1 MAILFQCSS
10 CNSKMRVPDAHAGKK
25 AKCPSCKQVVNIPA
39 QSTLKDATKSTLDLQ
54 ATEDDLALQDPN
66 APAGAPE
73 AAKPKFITFDCPS
86 CGKKTGFPSEKAGQ
100 PATCP
105 SCKATLMVP
114 DAAGGEAF
122 IIGEL
127 PPGAPAPA
135 KQGSARSGMAPKV
148 QVRRD
153 LLAKKSNAAA
163 PAVKRTQALVV
174 LGGVLAAGLVT
185 GLLLM
190 WALNGGNAENTAANT
205 PASGNNAPAVN
216 GSATNDATPAAL
228 GQSDHASEPS
238 GKTGAAVTPRPDE
251 IGGNP
256 AATPKE
262 TKNGPSDEPLLI
274 SRQPRTE
281 ESTAPITPQPA
292 EETPATQAATET
304 PATPA
309 TKTDE
314 DDLDLDKLQKEN
326 ADKEKPPEV
335 AQENPEGEK
344 TSLGFLKKDDPAKAE
359 DPAAQPAQPA
369 QPANPEPEKPK
380 EPDPE
385 LYANKFAPLPT
396 LRPLVHLGDAPPA
409 QDWVLV
415 PWQYSPTYKGD
426 KDNEKLI
433 TDAKLRFMEARKRY
447 LAWVEMTKLKLLM
460 VNTHHV
466 TLYCE
471 LPETLARSVGDA
483 CEKLTAHLQKVT
495 KSVALTPAL
504 PAQQEIMIFWE
515 DFSYQNFINVLAQK
529 NPGVDYTL
537 ARAASGSSD
546 SRHFGFFNSKK
557 AAGAPP
563 EHMTLHQ
570 FGKFMIMEATDGKAP
585 PWLAEGFASYSEN
598 AVLNKNLVYSF
609 RYEMNDV
616 KFSPNW
622 NEDLRKLA
630 EQRKLK
636 EWKFIFQLD
645 LIGMGSL
652 DYFTCYSM
660 VSFFMKSDPQ
670 RFVTF
675 VQYLRDGMEQN
686 AALTKAFGRPVE
698 DLQKM
703 WGQWALRQR

>member
-25 AKCPSCKQVVNIPA
+25 AKCPSCKQVVNIPT
-39 QSTLKDATKSTLDLQ
+39 QSTFTDATKSTLDLK

-66 APAGAPE
+66 APAAATE
-73 AAKPKFITFDCPS
+73 SAKPKFITFDCPS

-114 DAAGGEAF
+114 EASGGEAF

-135 KQGSARSGMAPKV
+135 KQGSARVSSAPKV
-148 QVRRD
+148 QVRRE

-163 PAVKRTQALVV
+163 PAVKKTQALVV

-190 WALNGGNAENTAANT
+190 WALSNGSTENTAAN
-205 PASGNNAPAVN
+205 APAPGNTAPAGN
-216 GSATNDATPAAL
+216 GSTSTNATPAAMS
-228 GQSDHASEPS
+228 QSDNASNHD
-238 GKTGAAVTPRPDE
+238 GKTGDAVTPRPEE
-251 IGGNP
+251 IGASP
-256 AATPKE
+256 ATTPKE
-262 TKNGPSDEPLLI
+262 AKTELSDEPLLI
-274 SRQPRTE
+274 SRRPGTPGNE
-281 ESTAPITPQPA
+281 ETAAPVTPQPDN
-292 EETPATQAATET
+292 ET

-309 TKTDE
+309 TKPDE

-326 ADKEKPPEV
+326 AGKEKPPEV
-335 AQENPEGEK
+335 AQENPDGGK
-344 TSLGFLKKDDPAKAE
+344 SSLGFLKKDDPADPKPE
-359 DPAAQPAQPA
+359 DPNAAAQPAQPP
-369 QPANPEPEKPK
+369 QPVNAEPEKPK

-396 LRPLVHLGDAPPA
+396 LRPLVHIGDAPPG

-426 KDNEKLI
+426 KDNAKLI

-447 LAWVEMTKLKLLM
+447 LAWVDLTKLKLLM
-460 VNTHHV
+460 VNTHHL

-471 LPETLARSVGDA
+471 LPETLARNVGDA

-529 NPGVDYTL
+529 NPGTDYTL
-537 ARAASGSSD
+537 ARAATGSSD
-546 SRHFGFFNSKK
+546 SRRFGFFNAKK

-686 AALTKAFGRPVE
+686 AALTKAFGRSVE

-703 WGQWALRQR
+703 WGQWTLRQR

>member
-1 MAILFQCSS
+1 MAILFQCSA

-25 AKCPSCKQVVNIPA
+25 AKCPSCKQVVSIPM
-39 QSTLKDATKSTLDLQ
+39 QSTMKEATKSTLDLK
-54 ATEDDLALQDPN
+54 ATEDDLTLQDPN
-66 APAGAPE
+66 APAAALE
-73 AAKPKFITFDCPS
+73 SAKPKFITFDCPS
-86 CGKKTGFPSEKAGQ
+86 CGKKTGYPSEKAGQ

-114 DAAGGEAF
+114 EESGGEAF

-127 PPGAPAPA
+127 PAGAAAPA
-135 KQGSARSGMAPKV
+135 KQSSARSGMAPKV

-163 PAVKRTQALVV
+163 PAVKKTQALVV

-185 GLLLM
+185 GLVLM
-190 WALNGGNAENTAANT
+190 WAVGGNRTENTAANT
-205 PASGNNAPAVN
+205 SAPNSNAPAAP
-216 GSATNDATPAAL
+216 SATPAAL
-228 GQSDHASEPS
+228 GQSENTADH
-238 GKTGAAVTPRPDE
+238 GDKTSTVATPRPDE
-251 IGGNP
+251 IGGTP
-256 AATPKE
+256 VAATE
-262 TKNGPSDEPLLI
+262 TKTDLSDKPLLI
-274 SRQPRTE
+274 SRRPATDTPETSPTQP
-281 ESTAPITPQPA
+281 PA
-292 EETPATQAATET
+292 DTPAQAGRQEEEAASKTHAST
-304 PATPA
+304 PA
-309 TKTDE
+309 DE
-314 DDLDLDKLQKEN
+314 DDLDLDKLQKDN
-326 ADKEKPPEV
+326 AAKEQPKEL
-335 AQENPEGEK
+335 AQENPAEGK
-344 TSLGFLKKDDPAKAE
+344 NSLGFLKKDDPANAE
-359 DPAAQPAQPA
+359 EPVAQPAQPPP
-369 QPANPEPEKPK
+369 PANPEQEKPK

-396 LRPLVHLGDAPPA
+396 LRPLVHIGEAPPA

-415 PWQYSPTYKGD
+415 PWQYSPNYKGE

-433 TDAKLRFMEARKRY
+433 NDARLRFMEARKRY
-447 LAWVEMTKLKLLM
+447 LSWVELTKIKLMM
-460 VNTHHV
+460 VNTHHL

-471 LPETLARSVGDA
+471 LPETLARNVGDA

-546 SRHFGFFNSKK
+546 SRRFGFFNSKK

-563 EHMTLHQ
+563 EHMTLFQ

-675 VQYLRDGMEQN
+675 VQYLRDGMEQQ
-686 AALTKAFGRPVE
+686 AALTKAFGRSVE

-703 WGQWALRQR
+703 WGQWTLRQR